1 MSRNAK
7 LDALANEI
15 AQLRR
20 EIQILDEQITF
31 QEEVSGEASL
41 RAIVSETPLADREA
55 DEAGR
60 DLDRLKRVK
69 AEAERSLE
77 RLSVEVD
84 KLLDEGR

>member
-1 MSRNAK
+1 MSRDAK

-20 EIQILDEQITF
+20 EIQILDEQISF

-60 DLDRLKRVK
+60 DLERLKRVK
-69 AEAERSLE
+69 AEAQRSLE
-77 RLSVEVD
+77 HLSQEVD

>member
-1 MSRNAK
+1 MSRDAK

-20 EIQILDEQITF
+20 EIQILEEQISF

-60 DLDRLKRVK
+60 DLERLKRVK
-69 AEAERSLE
+69 AEAQRSLE
-77 RLSVEVD
+77 HLSQEVD